1 MSWNYPHSITVTVVT
16 QAAGHNPATGAT
28 VTVHADV
35 QRMTTGRMFEA
46 YGVDLKT
53 PARAF
58 IAPGDVAHFAD
69 GYRVTHR
76 GQLWKVVGDPVIH
89 DAGDPLDGVVVL
101 LEKFNGQ

>member
-16 QAAGHNPATGAT
+16 QAAGHNPAIGAT
-28 VTVHADV
+28 VTVRADV
-35 QRMTTGRMFEA
+35 QSMTTGRMYEM
-46 YGVDLKT
+46 YGVELKT

-58 IAPGDVAHFAD
+58 IAPGDVARFAD

-76 GQLWKVVGDPVIH
+76 GQQWKVVGDPIIR
-89 DAGDPLDGVVVL
+89 DAGDSLDGAVVL